1 MKKTPAFLMKK
12 CKICPK
18 EAKMKEGFCCSEHCT
33 ISMKMYVGESLVGYL
48 QRKKDRAKRLAINNK
63 I

>member
-1 MKKTPAFLMKK
+1 MKK

-18 EAKMKEGFCCSEHCT
+18 EAKMKEGFCSAEH
-33 ISMKMYVGESLVGYL
+33 IKLSMKMYVGESLVGYL